1 MSDASNPEPATGQ
14 WFTSLEGT
22 RWWFDSGS
30 LALDFAYTGP
40 LGGPD
45 ASADSPRET
54 LRSPDDLTSW
64 LATRLP
70 SAAAGDRDLAD
81 ALTLRGAIGR
91 LALAASA
98 GATAD
103 SRDVDLLNL
112 YAATPDIPPR
122 LPGGAL
128 QAGRTDPRAAQ
139 ALSTIARDAV
149 ALFSGTTPGTIRECD
164 ADDCG
169 LVYLDTS
176 RAGNRRW
183 CSMQRC
189 GNRHK
194 VRAHRARA
202 TRSEQ
207 STTR

>member
-1 MSDASNPEPATGQ
+1 MSDPSSPASATGQ

-22 RWWFDSGS
+22 RWWFDSSS

-40 LGGPD
+40 LGVAD
-45 ASADSPRET
+45 AAADHPLEV
-54 LRSPDDLTSW
+54 LRSPADLTAW
-64 LATRLP
+64 LANRLP
-70 SAAAGDRDLAD
+70 STAAADRDLAD
-81 ALTLRGAIGR
+81 ARTLRGAIGR
-91 LALAASA
+91 LALAARA
-98 GATAD
+98 GSQAD
-103 SRDVDLLNL
+103 ARDIDLLNL

-122 LPGGAL
+122 LAGGGL
-128 QAGRTDPRAAQ
+128 QAGRTEPRAAQ

-149 ALFSGTTPGTIRECD
+149 ALFSGTTPGRIRGCD
-164 ADDCG
+164 AEDCDI
-169 LVYLDTS
+169 LYLDTS

-202 TRSEQ
+202 SRSQ
-207 STTR
+207 ANTTR

>member
-1 MSDASNPEPATGQ
+1 MSDPSRPESATGQ

-40 LGGPD
+40 LGSSEV
-45 ASADSPRET
+45 ASDSPLEM
-54 LRSPDDLTSW
+54 LASPADLTSW
-64 LATRLP
+64 LADRQP
-70 SAAAGDRDLAD
+70 SAEAGDRDLAD
-81 ALTLRGAIGR
+81 AVTLRGAIGR

-98 GATAD
+98 GEAAD

-122 LPGGAL
+122 LAGGAL
-128 QAGRTDPRAAQ
+128 QAGRTAPRAAQ

-149 ALFSGTTPGTIRECD
+149 ALFSGATAGTIRACD
-164 ADDCG
+164 AADCDM
-169 LVYLDTS
+169 VYLDTS

-202 TRSEQ
+202 SRSQPSATR
-207 STTR
+207 